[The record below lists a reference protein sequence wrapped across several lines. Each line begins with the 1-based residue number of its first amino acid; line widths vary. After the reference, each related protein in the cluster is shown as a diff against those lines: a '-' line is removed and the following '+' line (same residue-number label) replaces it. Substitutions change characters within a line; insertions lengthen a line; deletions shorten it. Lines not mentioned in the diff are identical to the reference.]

1 MGGCFS
7 FGFSCDETLER
18 LFRWLTCEGYVRNIE
33 ENLTDLKRQMEDLKA
48 TEDEVKNRVE
58 REEGLL
64 HQQRRP
70 AVKVKNL
77 KLEGGFKEVTE
88 PRSVVEARPTRPT
101 VGQEQMF
108 EKAWNRLTEWAV

>member
-1 MGGCFS
+1 MLS
-7 FGFSCDETLER
+7 
-18 LFRWLTCEGYVRNIE
+18 E
-33 ENLTDLKRQMEDLKA
+33 E
-48 TEDEVKNRVE
+48 
-58 REEGLL
+58 
-64 HQQRRP
+64 
-70 AVKVKNL
+70 VKNL

>member
-1 MGGCFS
+1 MAYTTRVEDVNRRF
-7 FGFSCDETLER
+7 
-18 LFRWLTCEGYVRNIE
+18 IE
-33 ENLTDLKRQMEDLKA
+33 LDSTSAAELENLCLCDLCSKKSCSSYKYGKSVFLLS
-48 TEDEVKNRVE
+48 
-58 REEGLL
+58 EE
-64 HQQRRP
+64 
-70 AVKVKNL
+70 VKNL